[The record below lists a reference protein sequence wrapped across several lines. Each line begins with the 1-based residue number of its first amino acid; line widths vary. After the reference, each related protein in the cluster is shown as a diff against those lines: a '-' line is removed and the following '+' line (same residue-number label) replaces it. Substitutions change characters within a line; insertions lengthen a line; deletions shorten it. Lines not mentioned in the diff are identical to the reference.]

1 MSETFHCDDKETL
14 MAFLYGEI
22 DPSARKRVEDHLRR
36 CAACAHEIDALT
48 TVRTELATWAP
59 PDRALGGFIGGTPA
73 DAVRPVPWWAEVPAW
88 AQVAA
93 ATLVLAASASIAN
106 VQVHSG
112 PEGLV
117 VSTGWMR
124 PTAAPA
130 QPSAQAVP
138 LDDQAWRTALA
149 ALESKLRDEMAPRG
163 GHDQPAAA
171 IAVARGG
178 DSEAL
183 LRQIRTMLDESERRQ
198 RQELA
203 LRITQL
209 NRDMD
214 IQRRA
219 DLVRIEQGLGQVE
232 GRTGAEMARQRQML
246 NYVMRVSAPQ
256 Q

>member
-1 MSETFHCDDKETL
+1 MSESFHCDDKETL

-22 DPSARKRVEDHLRR
+22 DPPARRRVEDHLRR
-36 CAACAHEIDALT
+36 CAACSQEVDALT

-59 PDRALGGFIGGTPA
+59 PDRELGVFVAGRRAGAEPPA
-73 DAVRPVPWWAEVPAW
+73 HWWAEVPAW

-93 ATLVLAASASIAN
+93 AALVLAAGASIAN
-106 VQVHSG
+106 LQVRSG
-112 PEGLV
+112 PDGVV

-124 PTAAPA
+124 PAAAPA
-130 QPSAQAVP
+130 PQAIAP
-138 LDDQAWRTALA
+138 GDAAWKPALA
-149 ALESKLRDEMAPRG
+149 ALESKLRDEMAAGRG
-163 GHDQPAAA
+163 QP
-171 IAVARGG
+171 IAPVMVARGN
-178 DSEAL
+178 DADAL
-183 LRQIRTMLDESERRQ
+183 LRQVRALVDESELRQ
-198 RQELA
+198 RRELA

-232 GRTGAEMARQRQML
+232 GRTGAEMARQRQLL
-246 NYVMRVSAPQ
+246 NYVMRVSSPQ